1 MNEKDSLYRNL
12 SESITVCYN
21 KTETPYISV
30 PHLHSQYEIYYNING
45 AKGFMVDGK
54 FYKCERRDLIIVP
67 KVQTHKVIVRKN
79 SPYERCIINID
90 ETVLFYIE
98 SVYKTIENTDWL
110 KKETGMV
117 NLSEKEHNEFMA
129 LTESYLSYE
138 KNKNSLMM
146 LSNFFSIMSF
156 IKRVFENQKMSEYLM
171 DEDISCADKIIRIV
185 EKNFK
190 NINVSEIAMKMYMN
204 EDYLNRIFKEKTGIT
219 IKKYLT
225 IRKLAEAKKHLY
237 LKKSVRE
244 ACILS
249 GFNDYANFMRIFK
262 KYEGYTPGELEEL
275 TEPI

>member
-1 MNEKDSLYRNL
+1 VY
-12 SESITVCYN
+12 YN
-21 KTETPYISV
+21 KNEIPYIAF
-30 PHLHSQYEIYYNING
+30 PHLHSQYEIYYNISG
-45 AKGFMVDGK
+45 AEGFMVSGR
-54 FYKCERRDLIIVP
+54 FYKLKNRDLIIVP
-67 KVQTHKVIVRKN
+67 KIQTHKVIVKEN
-79 SPYERCIINID
+79 ESYERCIINID
-90 ETVLFYIE
+90 ESVFSNIE
-98 SVYKTIENTDWL
+98 SFYNTCESTEWL
-110 KKETGMV
+110 KKENGMV
-117 NLSEKEHNEFMA
+117 SLSKNQHSEFMM
-129 LTESYLSYE
+129 LTDKYNEYKKSGNE
-138 KNKNSLMM
+138 LMM
-146 LSNFFSIMSF
+146 LSYFLNIMNFLKIS
-156 IKRVFENQKMSEYLM
+156 FENQKKPEYLS
-171 DEDISCADKIIRIV
+171 DENISYTDRVIRIV

-190 NINVSEIAMKMYMN
+190 DANVSDIAAKMYMN